1 MLDRFNREINYLRIS
16 VTDRCDHRCVYCM
29 PEGYVALKQREEIL
43 SYEQMEAI
51 VREAV
56 ALKVRKVRLTG
67 GEPLIRRDIESLV
80 ARLSRIDGVH
90 ELCMTTNGTRLSEMA
105 EKLKKNGLNRV
116 NISIDSLDPVRYQAI
131 TRGGNLKKVLAGVD
145 AALEAGL
152 KPIKIN
158 MVILEDTTDVEVE
171 MMREFC
177 AGKGLQLQKI
187 MQFSLYDRC
196 DLRIR
201 FQAER
206 PPVCSH
212 CNRLRL
218 TADGFLKPC
227 LFSEDEIRVD
237 FDDIRGS
244 ILRAVA
250 LKPENGSSCRSRAMC
265 EIGG

>member
-16 VTDRCDHRCVYCM
+16 VTDRCNHRCVYCM
-29 PEGYVALKQREEIL
+29 PQEGVVLRLHEEIL
-43 SYEQMEAI
+43 SYEQIEAI
-51 VREAV
+51 VREGV
-56 ALKVRKVRLTG
+56 ALGVRKVRITG
-67 GEPLIRRDIESLV
+67 GEPLIRRDIENLV
-80 ARLSRIDGVH
+80 GMLSRIDGIH
-90 ELCMTTNGTRLSEMA
+90 ELCMTTNGTRLLEMA
-105 EKLKKNGLNRV
+105 GKLKNNGLNRV
-116 NISIDSLDPVRYQAI
+116 NISIDSLDPVRYCEI
-131 TRGGNLKKVLAGVD
+131 TRGGDLKEALAGVK

-158 MVILEDTTDVEVE
+158 MVILEDTTEAEVE
-171 MMREFC
+171 RMKKFC
-177 AGKGLQLQKI
+177 EDKDMKLQKI
-187 MQFSLYDRC
+187 MQFSLYDRS
-196 DLRIR
+196 DLKMR

-206 PPVCSH
+206 PPECSQ

-227 LFSEDEIRVD
+227 LFSEDEVKVD

-250 LKPENGSSCRSRAMC
+250 LKPENGSSCRTRTMC

>member
-1 MLDRFNREINYLRIS
+1 MLDRFDREINYLRIS
-16 VTDRCDHRCVYCM
+16 VTDRCNHRCVYCM
-29 PEGYVALKQREEIL
+29 PEGGVALKLHEKIL
-43 SYEQMEAI
+43 SYEQIEAI
-51 VREAV
+51 VREGV
-56 ALKVRKVRLTG
+56 ALGVRKVRITG
-67 GEPLIRRDIESLV
+67 GEPLIRRDIENLV
-80 ARLSRIDGVH
+80 GMLSRIDGVH

-116 NISIDSLDPVRYQAI
+116 NISIDSLDPVWYREI
-131 TRGGNLKKVLAGVD
+131 TRGGDLKKVLAGVD

-158 MVILEDTTDVEVE
+158 MVILEDTTDADVER
-171 MMREFC
+171 MWKFC
-177 AGKGLQLQKI
+177 AEKGLQLQKI
-187 MQFSLYDRC
+187 MQFSLYDRH

-206 PPVCSH
+206 PPACSQ

-250 LKPENGSSCRSRAMC
+250 LKPESGSACRTRTMC